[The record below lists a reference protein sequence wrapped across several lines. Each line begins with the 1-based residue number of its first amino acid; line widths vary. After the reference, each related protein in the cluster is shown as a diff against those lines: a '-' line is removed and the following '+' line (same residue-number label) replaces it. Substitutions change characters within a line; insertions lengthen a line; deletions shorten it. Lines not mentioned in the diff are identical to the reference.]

1 MSKFKAKNM
10 SKLDSPERKK
20 MLPTDKA
27 LNLIGIQPGM
37 KIADVGCGTGY
48 FALPMAKI
56 VGEEGRIFAIDIS
69 EEMLQ
74 ETKRRADEEGYN
86 NIELVSSGENNFKLK
101 DKSVDMVF
109 TSTVFHEVSHPEDF
123 LTECK
128 RIMKDEGSIIIL
140 DWNKIASEV
149 GPPVDK
155 RISVEDLEG
164 FGKKVGLKTQS
175 VAYLGRNFY
184 IVKMILKK

>member
-20 MLPTDKA
+20 MLPANKA
-27 LNLIGIQPGM
+27 LNLIGIQQGM

-48 FALPMAKI
+48 FALPMAEI

-69 EEMLQ
+69 VEMLQ
-74 ETKRRADEEGYN
+74 ETKRRAEEAGYN
-86 NIELVSSGENNFKLK
+86 NIELVSSGENNFKMK
-101 DKSVDMVF
+101 DKSVEMVF

-140 DWNKIASEV
+140 DWNKVESEM
-149 GPPVDK
+149 GPPIHK
-155 RISVEDLEG
+155 RVSVEELEG
-164 FGKKVGLKTQS
+164 IGEKVGLKTQS